1 MNWIVKTLA
10 GAIVAGVGWKLGS
23 DAYETI
29 KKRVR
34 EYTEG
39 KEEEEEDNNGA
50 GATTTHTVDVPSES
64 DDAPEAE

>member
-29 KKRVR
+29 KKRVK
-34 EYTEG
+34 EYSES
-39 KEEEEEDNNGA
+39 KEQEDNNNGA
-50 GATTTHTVDVPSES
+50 GATTTHTVDVS
-64 DDAPEAE
+64 DSDNAPETE